1 MINRSQNISHP
12 LSILLWNA
20 NGLIH
25 QINEIKAFLS
35 QTDIDILLISES
47 HLTNNSCCKIPGYT
61 TYQCNHPDGT
71 SHAGSAILLK
81 SNIKHTIL
89 PTYQT
94 NTIQATN
101 IALTL
106 NNIPTT
112 ISSAYF
118 PPQQKLSTLDL
129 RQYFN
134 SLGHTFIAGGDF
146 NSKHPSWGSRQT
158 NTRGRVLNNYIINN
172 KLKIISPKN
181 PTYWP
186 SHTNRL
192 PDILD
197 FFITT
202 LPNHV
207 KFQIFDSLDLSSD
220 HTPVILILNDT
231 SYTTKSYPTLTPGKT
246 NWSTFRNIL
255 DNTINLN
262 TSLKTPTDIEST
274 VLTLTSLIQKAAI
287 DSSTKTSD
295 IQITTKVI
303 PQHISQLICEKRRAR
318 AKWQRTHLPSD
329 KRIYNNLT
337 TSLKNTLRKFNSNKF
352 HDYLNS
358 IKNADN
364 SLWKATKNILREKT
378 KIAPLRYPDNSL
390 AISNLDKANLF
401 ATDLENRFT
410 PHPDIQNRDHMLH
423 VESLL
428 NQTLPMSL
436 PTNHTSPS
444 EILHIINK
452 LHNNKAPGHDLI
464 TNRIIKNLPKK
475 SIIFLTFIFN
485 SILRLSYIP
494 PSWKHSIIILIHK
507 PGKPENLPSSF
518 RPISLLPS
526 FSKILEK
533 IILKRIYPII
543 NVQNTIPNTQF
554 GFRNK
559 HSALH
564 QVHRIVDNIASSLE
578 RKYFC
583 SAVFLDVAQAFDRVW
598 HKGLLYK
605 TRFLPAPLYLIINS
619 FLSNRTFQVRCDD
632 VLSETHSAKAGVPQ
646 GSILAPTLYNIYTS
660 DIPQSHLTSLATFAD
675 DTCIISSDPDIIT
688 STENLQ
694 SHLND
699 LQNWFNLWRIKIN
712 ENKSSHITFTLRP
725 NTSPSVT
732 LNNETI
738 PRESSVKYLGIHLD
752 QRLTW
757 ATHIKT
763 KRKSMKIKLHKLRQL
778 LRSKISLSD
787 KTLVYKQLIRPAL
800 TYGIEFW
807 GSTKTSNLNLL
818 QSFQSISLRLMT
830 NAPWYVSNLTIHKDL
845 NIPTLLT
852 LASTHYKKLH
862 SKTNNHPNPLISNL
876 SSKTLPDNPPRR
888 LKRNWPRD
896 LLR

>member
-1 MINRSQNISHP
+1 MSNKNTVSPLIIQKSRIQSVPNNSQNKSPISP
-12 LSILLWNA
+12 STPTSRDGLSFPTNS
-20 NGLIH
+20 
-25 QINEIKAFLS
+25 KR
-35 QTDIDILLISES
+35 LISPS
-47 HLTNNSCCKIPGYT
+47 QSLRNNEQK
-61 TYQCNHPDGT
+61 
-71 SHAGSAILLK
+71 K
-81 SNIKHTIL
+81 
-89 PTYQT
+89 
-94 NTIQATN
+94 QATYVSKN
-101 IALTL
+101 RFSLFATNETVDTDHQSTNMDLDNEPITATKPPPPIFIRTVNDYSTFCALIKEL
-106 NNIPTT
+106 IKCDNFSCK
-112 ISSAYF
+112 SSINGI
-118 PPQQKLSTLDL
+118 KLSTETAESYRSVIQFLQENKADFHTYQLKQEKAYRVVL
-129 RQYFN
+129 RN
-134 SLGHTFIAGGDF
+134 LHHTTPINVIKNELESLGHTARNITNVLQRTTKMPLPIFFIDLEPA
-146 NSKHPSWGSRQT
+146 
-158 NTRGRVLNNYIINN
+158 LNNKDIF
-172 KLKIISPKN
+172 KIEFIYYTKIKVEEPRFNHQTIQCLRCQGFGHTKSYCYHPPKCVRCGEN
-181 PTYWP
+181 HLSDTCQK
-186 SHTNRL
+186 SKSL
-192 PDILD
+192 PAKCALY
-197 FFITT
+197 
-202 LPNHV
+202 
-207 KFQIFDSLDLSSD
+207 

-274 VLTLTSLIQKAAI
+274 VLTLTSLIRKAAI

-318 AKWQRTHLPSD
+318 AKWQRTHLHSD

-401 ATDLENRFT
+401 ATDLEKRFT

-475 SIIFLTFIFN
+475 TIIFLTFIFN

-660 DIPQSHLTSLATFAD
+660 DIPHSHLTSLATFAD
-675 DTCIISSDPDIIT
+675 DTCIISFVPDIIT

-699 LQNWFNLWRIKIN
+699 LQNWFNLWR
-712 ENKSSHITFTLRP
+712 
-725 NTSPSVT
+725 
-732 LNNETI
+732 
-738 PRESSVKYLGIHLD
+738 
-752 QRLTW
+752 
-757 ATHIKT
+757 
-763 KRKSMKIKLHKLRQL
+763 
-778 LRSKISLSD
+778 
-787 KTLVYKQLIRPAL
+787 
-800 TYGIEFW
+800 
-807 GSTKTSNLNLL
+807 
-818 QSFQSISLRLMT
+818 
-830 NAPWYVSNLTIHKDL
+830 
-845 NIPTLLT
+845 
-852 LASTHYKKLH
+852 KK
-862 SKTNNHPNPLISNL
+862 
-876 SSKTLPDNPPRR
+876 
-888 LKRNWPRD
+888 
-896 LLR
+896 

>member
-1 MINRSQNISHP
+1 
-12 LSILLWNA
+12 
-20 NGLIH
+20 
-25 QINEIKAFLS
+25 
-35 QTDIDILLISES
+35 
-47 HLTNNSCCKIPGYT
+47 
-61 TYQCNHPDGT
+61 
-71 SHAGSAILLK
+71 
-81 SNIKHTIL
+81 
-89 PTYQT
+89 
-94 NTIQATN
+94 
-101 IALTL
+101 
-106 NNIPTT
+106 
-112 ISSAYF
+112 
-118 PPQQKLSTLDL
+118 
-129 RQYFN
+129 
-134 SLGHTFIAGGDF
+134 
-146 NSKHPSWGSRQT
+146 
-158 NTRGRVLNNYIINN
+158 
-172 KLKIISPKN
+172 
-181 PTYWP
+181 
-186 SHTNRL
+186 
-192 PDILD
+192 
-197 FFITT
+197 
-202 LPNHV
+202 
-207 KFQIFDSLDLSSD
+207 
-220 HTPVILILNDT
+220 
-231 SYTTKSYPTLTPGKT
+231 
-246 NWSTFRNIL
+246 
-255 DNTINLN
+255 
-262 TSLKTPTDIEST
+262 
-274 VLTLTSLIQKAAI
+274 
-287 DSSTKTSD
+287 
-295 IQITTKVI
+295 
-303 PQHISQLICEKRRAR
+303 
-318 AKWQRTHLPSD
+318 
-329 KRIYNNLT
+329 
-337 TSLKNTLRKFNSNKF
+337 
-352 HDYLNS
+352 
-358 IKNADN
+358 
-364 SLWKATKNILREKT
+364 
-378 KIAPLRYPDNSL
+378 
-390 AISNLDKANLF
+390 
-401 ATDLENRFT
+401 
-410 PHPDIQNRDHMLH
+410 
-423 VESLL
+423 
-428 NQTLPMSL
+428 MSL

-475 SIIFLTFIFN
+475 TIIFLTFIFN

-507 PGKPENLPSSF
+507 PGKPKNLPSSF

-660 DIPQSHLTSLATFAD
+660 DIPHSHLTSLATFAD

-712 ENKSSHITFTLRP
+712 ENKSSHTTFTLRP
-725 NTSPSVT
+725 ITSPSVT

-738 PRESSVKYLGIHLD
+738 PRVSSVKYLGIHLD

-800 TYGIEFW
+800 TYGIEIW
-807 GSTKTSNLNLL
+807 GSTKNSNLNLL
-818 QSFQSISLRLMT
+818 QSFQSISLRFMT
-830 NAPWYVSNLTIHKDL
+830 NAPCFRAFKGELLQNAGPLLHCHRIPCKAATATMMMVNTSPVHTESAAATAEAGVAVLWKVRSQTTKVLMEQTNFDYCSESSSNESATCESVAVASSSTVTHCRVDL
-845 NIPTLLT
+845 SASGGDDDKRGRPAVASVVVTV
-852 LASTHYKKLH
+852 LA
-862 SKTNNHPNPLISNL
+862 LILAVVVVPAGGERDSCDDYRRVIGFVEMSGRVGDPGID
-876 SSKTLPDNPPRR
+876 SSDL
-888 LKRNWPRD
+888 D
-896 LLR
+896 LLRI